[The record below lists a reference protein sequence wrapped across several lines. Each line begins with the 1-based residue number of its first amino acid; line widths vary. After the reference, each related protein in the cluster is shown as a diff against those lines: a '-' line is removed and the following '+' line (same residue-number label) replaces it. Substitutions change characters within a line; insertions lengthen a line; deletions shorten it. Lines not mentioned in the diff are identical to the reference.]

1 MSSIFSSF
9 FQLGGAKSFSEFLT
23 DDELN
28 RTIDPS
34 KEPNAFKAQIYA
46 RAAAKKRQ
54 SKKRSLKKTAAQRKS
69 IRKRAP
75 GPQGRRKTA
84 RRTARRTASRT
95 PKRTARKTAR
105 RTVRK
110 TARKT
115 ARRTAR
121 RSVRR
126 TARRS
131 VRRTATL
138 KRALEGRRTAG
149 RSTPKRTARRS
160 TPLKGRTAR
169 RSTPLKGRTSRRT
182 QNRLVKVRQL
192 TKRTHEGKPGKY
204 QCVSG
209 CKGEKAYYTGK
220 EPSPK
225 GLGYCARCTPLK
237 VTMKGTDGNL
247 WENKKYS
254 KGKRWVRV

>member
-1 MSSIFSSF
+1 MLSIFSSF

-28 RTIDPS
+28 RSIDPS

-46 RAAAKKRQ
+46 RAAAKKKAAKERQ
-54 SKKRSLKKTAAQRKS
+54 SKKKSLKKTVAQRKS
-69 IRKRAP
+69 
-75 GPQGRRKTA
+75 RRSTP
-84 RRTARRTASRT
+84 RRTARRST
-95 PKRTARKTAR
+95 PR
-105 RTVRK
+105 R
-110 TARKT
+110 T

-121 RSVRR
+121 RSARRTVRRSTRR

-131 VRRTATL
+131 TRRTA
-138 KRALEGRRTAG
+138 R

-160 TPLKGRTAR
+160 TPK
-169 RSTPLKGRTSRRT
+169 RTSRRT
-182 QNRLVKVRQL
+182 QNRRVKVRQL
-192 TKRTHEGKPGKY
+192 TKRKLKGKPGNY
-204 QCVSG
+204 ECLT
-209 CKGEKAYYTGK
+209 CKKGIKAHFTGK

-247 WENKKYS
+247 WENKKYT